1 MKKAIVTLA
10 IGKTYEAM
18 FNQYCRDLWSVYTE
32 KHGFDLIVITDHLDT
47 SPRAQSRTPAWQ
59 KCLIFSDPRVQRYDQ
74 VVWVDTDILINP
86 NSPDVTLGV
95 PLEKIGVVDEAAT
108 PSKDDLK
115 LYLERFHNYFDPNP
129 SSTSVDPTEAPSQAM
144 VEYLNYAFNPSAY
157 YNDFGLDGKFES
169 VVQTGVMVLSPRYH
183 QELLE
188 HVYYNY
194 EDKGPEW
201 NYEQRPLGYEILK
214 QKQEFWMATKFNMT
228 WVILKALMYPFLD
241 SKSTLTEKFLKKAG
255 IDSRSTL
262 ISQCMTATFLN
273 NYFLHYAGG
282 KGSDMQY
289 VNTSGITFRNSLDQ
303 QTKEAVLRS

>member
-10 IGKTYEAM
+10 IGQAYEAI
-18 FNQYCRDLWSVYTE
+18 FEKYCRPLWSLYAE
-32 KHGFDLIVITDHLDT
+32 KHGFDLIVITQHLDN
-47 SPRAQSRTPAWQ
+47 SPRAKSRNISWQ
-59 KCLIFSDPRVQRYDQ
+59 KCLIFSDPRIQKYDR
-74 VVWVDTDILINP
+74 VVWVDSDILINP
-86 NSPDVTLGV
+86 NSPDITLGV

-108 PSKDDLK
+108 PSKEDLK
-115 LYLERFHNYFDPNP
+115 LYLERFSKH
-129 SSTSVDPTEAPSQAM
+129 SSFAPETAPIGSMETLSPAM
-144 VEYLNYAFNPSAY
+144 KEYLEYAFNPTAY
-157 YNDFGLDGKFES
+157 YNSFGLSGEFES
-169 VVQTGVMVLSPRYH
+169 IVQGGVIALSPRYH

-188 HVYYNY
+188 RVYYAY

-201 NYEQRPLGYEILK
+201 NYEQRPLGYEI
-214 QKQEFWMATKFNMT
+214 QKQQKEFWLSPKFNMT

-241 SKSTLTEKFLKKAG
+241 SKSTMSERILKKLG
-255 IDSRSTL
+255 RDSRSEL

-289 VNTSGITFRNSLDQ
+289 VNTSGITFRNSLNQ